1 MGPIRRSKSKKKA
14 EQPTT
19 SLVTPPLSQ
28 PQPSDWWHDFS
39 KRFHGSFSKSTDS
52 QSFESMFKMSM
63 KTFDY
68 ISSLV
73 KEDIMAKTP
82 NFLDLNGNPL
92 TLYDVVATAL
102 RRPAICDSDDDQ
114 MGLIL
119 REKISL
125 YLSGGSRP

>member
-52 QSFESMFKMSM
+52 QSFESMFKM
-63 KTFDY
+63 
-68 ISSLV
+68 
-73 KEDIMAKTP
+73 
-82 NFLDLNGNPL
+82 
-92 TLYDVVATAL
+92 
-102 RRPAICDSDDDQ
+102 PAFCDSDDDQ

-119 REKISL
+119 RDKISL
-125 YLSGGSRP
+125 HLSGGSRP